1 MPSTLR
7 STHPAAAP
15 ADRESARLAAV
26 REHALVGTDPEPAFD
41 AIVRLATHLF
51 GMPMACVTVV
61 DADHGWLKA
70 RVGIPLEELP
80 RRDSFAGRIVA
91 EALDGST
98 EPLVVE
104 DLRQD
109 LRSDRHPL
117 RQGAQPVCFH
127 AGAPVVDADG
137 QPIGAVSVFDTRPR
151 SFSALQRTLLSD
163 LARVAASTFQAR
175 LGERR
180 LQALADADPLTGA
193 AHRRPFEQALDVE
206 LRHAMRTGEAFA
218 VLRLDVDGFSDINT
232 AYGQEAGDTVLRE
245 VGRRLRAQV
254 RLGDLLARLG
264 ADDFGIVMRH
274 GGEAEAAMLAERIT
288 TAVREPVDLGPGAAE
303 VSPGISVG
311 VAVYSDDVASVVEL
325 LARADASLQQ
335 ARARKESR
343 WQVFGR
349 LFDEVPSLKLVGKG
363 G

>member
-1 MPSTLR
+1 MSSFPP
-7 STHPAAAP
+7 PASA
-15 ADRESARLAAV
+15 ADRETLRLAAV
-26 REHALVGTDPEPAFD
+26 RAHAAVGTAPEPAFD
-41 AIVRLATHLF
+41 AIVRVASHLF
-51 GMPMACVTVV
+51 GMPMACIGLV
-61 DADHGWLKA
+61 DVDHVWRKA
-70 RVGIPLEELP
+70 GVGLALDEVA
-80 RRDSFAGRIVA
+80 RHVSFADRIVA

-98 EPLVVE
+98 EPLVIE

-109 LRSDRHPL
+109 LRSERHPL
-117 RQGAQPVCFH
+117 RQGSTPVCFF
-127 AGAPVVDADG
+127 AGAPVIDADG
-137 QPIGAVSVFDTRPR
+137 QPIGALSVFDAQPR
-151 SFSALQRTLLSD
+151 SFSPLQCDLLSD
-163 LARVAASTFQAR
+163 LARLASTAFQAG
-175 LGERR
+175 LAARR
-180 LQALADADPLTGA
+180 LQALADVDPLTGA
-193 AHRRPFEQALDVE
+193 AHRRQFEQALDVE

-218 VLRLDVDGFSDINT
+218 VLRLDVDGFADINT
-232 AYGQEAGDTVLRE
+232 AYGAEAGDTVLRE

-288 TAVREPVDLGPGAAE
+288 TAVREPVDLGDDTAR

-311 VAVYSDDVASVVEL
+311 VAVYSDEVASVVEL

-349 LFDEVPSLKLVGKG
+349 LFEPVPGLTLVGKDG
-363 G
+363 

>member
-1 MPSTLR
+1 MSTPLR
-7 STHPAAAP
+7 STPTAAP
-15 ADRESARLAAV
+15 EDREARRLAAV
-26 REHALVGTDPEPAFD
+26 REHALAGTPPEAAFD
-41 AIVRLATHLF
+41 AVARLASHLF
-51 GMPMACVTVV
+51 GMPMACLTVV
-61 DADHGWLKA
+61 EADRCWLKA
-70 RVGIPLEELP
+70 RVGMALEEVD
-80 RRDSFAGRIVA
+80 RHASFADRIVA

-98 EPLVVE
+98 EPLVIE

-109 LRSDRHPL
+109 LRSEPHPL
-117 RQGAQPVCFH
+117 RQGAHPVCFH
-127 AGAPVVDADG
+127 AGAPVLDADG
-137 QPIGAVSVFDTRPR
+137 LPIGTVSVFDTHPR
-151 SFSALQRTLLSD
+151 GFSALQRSLLTD
-163 LARVAASTFQAR
+163 LARVAATTFQAR
-175 LGERR
+175 LGEHR

-193 AHRRPFEQALDVE
+193 AHRRQFEQALDVE
-206 LRHAMRTGEAFA
+206 LRHGMRTGEAFA

-274 GGEAEAAMLAERIT
+274 GGAAEAAMLAERIT
-288 TAVREPVDLGPGAAE
+288 TAVREPVDLGPDAAR

-311 VAVYSDDVASVVEL
+311 VAVYADDVASVVEL
-325 LARADASLQQ
+325 LARADTSLQQ

-349 LFDEVPSLKLVGKG
+349 LFEDAPVLKLVDRG